1 MMVLVALTCL
11 SVLVFADSSVLFR
24 EGLTR
29 VLESGGFEVVGQAS
43 NAAELDLLVA
53 STNASLVI
61 LDIRMPPTQTD
72 EGLVAAKRIRR
83 QHPEMGVL
91 MLSQYVESHHALDLL
106 GQSPDRV
113 GYLLKDRF
121 ADLEEFLDAVRRV
134 GNGGSAVDPRVVAQL
149 LGRKRS
155 RDLIE
160 ELTDREKSVLALMAE
175 GRSNDAIA
183 SGLKISPKTLEA
195 HIGTIYSKLGLE
207 PAGGDHRRVLAVL
220 NYLRSS

>member
-1 MMVLVALTCL
+1 MRVIVA
-11 SVLVFADSSVLFR
+11 DDSVLFR

-43 NAAELDLLVA
+43 NADELDRLVA
-53 STNASLVI
+53 SANASLVI

-83 QHPEMGVL
+83 QHPEIGVL

-121 ADLEEFLDAVRRV
+121 ADLDEFLDAVRRV
-134 GNGGSAVDPRVVAQL
+134 GNGGSAVDPLVVSQL
-149 LGRKRS
+149 LGRKRAH
-155 RDLIE
+155 DLIE
-160 ELTDREKSVLALMAE
+160 DLTSRERSVLALMAE

-183 SGLKISPKTLEA
+183 SALKISPKTLEA

>member
-1 MMVLVALTCL
+1 
-11 SVLVFADSSVLFR
+11 
-24 EGLTR
+24 
-29 VLESGGFEVVGQAS
+29 
-43 NAAELDLLVA
+43 VA
-53 STNASLVI
+53 SANASLVI

-83 QHPEMGVL
+83 QHPEIGVL
-91 MLSQYVESHHALDLL
+91 MLSQYVESHHAIELL
-106 GQSPDRV
+106 AQSPDRV

-121 ADLEEFLDAVRRV
+121 ADLGEFLDAVRRV
-134 GNGGSAVDPRVVAQL
+134 GNGGSAVDPLVVSQL

-155 RDLIE
+155 HDLIE
-160 ELTDREKSVLALMAE
+160 DLTDRERSVLSLMAE

-183 SGLKISPKTLEA
+183 SALKISPKTLEA

-220 NYLRSS
+220 NFLRSS

>member
-1 MMVLVALTCL
+1 MRVIVA
-11 SVLVFADSSVLFR
+11 DDSVLFR
-24 EGLTR
+24 EGLAR
-29 VLESGGFEVVGQAS
+29 VLEGAGLEVVGQAS
-43 NAAELDLLVA
+43 NVDELDRLVA
-53 STNASLVI
+53 RESASLVI

-72 EGLVAAKRIRR
+72 EGLVAAIRIRR
-83 QHPEMGVL
+83 EHAEMGVL
-91 MLSQYVESHHALDLL
+91 MLSQYVESHHALELL

-113 GYLLKDRF
+113 GYLLKDRI
-121 ADLEEFLDAVRRV
+121 ADLGEFLDAVHRV
-134 GNGGSAVDPRVVAQL
+134 GNGGSAVDPLVVSQL

-160 ELTDREKSVLALMAE
+160 DLTDRERSVLSMMAE

-183 SGLKISPKTLEA
+183 SALKISPKTLEA

-207 PAGGDHRRVLAVL
+207 PAGTDHRRVLAVL

>member
-1 MMVLVALTCL
+1 MRVIVA
-11 SVLVFADSSVLFR
+11 DDSVLFR
-24 EGLTR
+24 EGLAR
-29 VLESGGFEVVGQAS
+29 VLEGAGFEVVGQAS
-43 NAAELDLLVA
+43 NADELDVLVA
-53 STNASLVI
+53 DRKPSLVI
-61 LDIRMPPTQTD
+61 LDIRMPPTQSD

-83 QHPEMGVL
+83 QHPEIGVL
-91 MLSQYVESHHALDLL
+91 VLSQYVESHHALELL
-106 GQSPDRV
+106 GQNPDRV

-121 ADLEEFLDAVRRV
+121 ADLGEFVDAVRRV
-134 GNGGSAVDPRVVAQL
+134 GDGGSAVDPLVVSQL

-160 ELTDREKSVLALMAE
+160 DLTDRERSVLALMAE

-183 SGLKISPKTLEA
+183 SALKISPKTLEA

>member
-1 MMVLVALTCL
+1 MRVIVA
-11 SVLVFADSSVLFR
+11 DDSVLFR
-24 EGLTR
+24 EGLAKL
-29 VLESGGFEVVGQAS
+29 LEAAGFEVVGQAS
-43 NAAELDLLVA
+43 NAEDLDRLVGRVR
-53 STNASLVI
+53 ASLVI

-83 QHPEMGVL
+83 QHPEVSVL
-91 MLSQYVESHHALDLL
+91 LLSHHVESHHALELL

-113 GYLLKDRF
+113 GYLLKDRVG
-121 ADLEEFLDAVRRV
+121 DLSEFLDAVRRV
-134 GNGGSAVDPRVVAQL
+134 GNGGSAVDPLVVSQL

-160 ELTDREKSVLALMAE
+160 DLTDREQSVLALMAE

-183 SGLKISPKTLEA
+183 STLKISPKTLEA
-195 HIGTIYSKLGLE
+195 HIGTIYSKLELE
-207 PAGGDHRRVLAVL
+207 PAGADHRRVLAVL

>member
-1 MMVLVALTCL
+1 MRVIVA
-11 SVLVFADSSVLFR
+11 DDSVLFR

-43 NAAELDLLVA
+43 NADELDRLVTSA
-53 STNASLVI
+53 NASLVI

-83 QHPEMGVL
+83 QHPEIGVV

-121 ADLEEFLDAVRRV
+121 ADLDEFLDAVRRV
-134 GNGGSAVDPRVVAQL
+134 GNGGSAVDPLVVSQL
-149 LGRKRS
+149 LGRKRAH
-155 RDLIE
+155 DLIE
-160 ELTDREKSVLALMAE
+160 DLTGRERSVLALMAE

-183 SGLKISPKTLEA
+183 SALKISPKTLEA

-220 NYLRSS
+220 NYLRSP

>member
-1 MMVLVALTCL
+1 MRVIVA
-11 SVLVFADSSVLFR
+11 DDSVLFR
-24 EGLTR
+24 EGLAR
-29 VLESGGFEVVGQAS
+29 VLEAAGIEVVGQAS
-43 NAAELDLLVA
+43 NADELDRLVE
-53 STNASLVI
+53 SESVSLVI

-83 QHPEMGVL
+83 QHPEIGVL

-106 GQSPDRV
+106 GQSPERV

-121 ADLEEFLDAVRRV
+121 ADVGEFIDAVRRV
-134 GNGGSAVDPRVVAQL
+134 GSGGSAVDPLVVSQL

-160 ELTDREKSVLALMAE
+160 DLTDRERSVLSLMAE

-183 SGLKISPKTLEA
+183 SALKISPKTLEA

-207 PAGGDHRRVLAVL
+207 PAGADHRRVLAVL

>member
-1 MMVLVALTCL
+1 M
-11 SVLVFADSSVLFR
+11 
-24 EGLTR
+24 
-29 VLESGGFEVVGQAS
+29 LEAAGFEVVGQAS
-43 NAAELDLLVA
+43 NTDELDRLVE
-53 STNASLVI
+53 SQNVSLVI

-83 QHPEMGVL
+83 QHPEIGVL
-91 MLSQYVESHHALDLL
+91 MLSQYVESHHAIDLL

-121 ADLEEFLDAVRRV
+121 ADVGEFIDAVRRV
-134 GNGGSAVDPRVVAQL
+134 GSGGSAVDPLVVSQL

-160 ELTDREKSVLALMAE
+160 DLTDRERSVLSLMAE

-183 SGLKISPKTLEA
+183 SALTISPKTLEA

-207 PAGGDHRRVLAVL
+207 PAGADHRRVLAVL